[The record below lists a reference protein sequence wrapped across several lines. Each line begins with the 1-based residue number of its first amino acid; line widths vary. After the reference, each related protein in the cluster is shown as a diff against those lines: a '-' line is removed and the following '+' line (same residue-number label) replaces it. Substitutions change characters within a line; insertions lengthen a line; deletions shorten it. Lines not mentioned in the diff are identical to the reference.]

1 MAGEKKKQQPF
12 WLGIDAKVVVVEQLL
27 PWQQH
32 ASCSTSLGSN
42 EIVRILF
49 AHVWTST
56 DDDSRMQV
64 MHQPKNI
71 LRTLVSFASRDG
83 IPSLWTGLTG
93 SWLRQCSYS
102 TARFGLYNYF
112 AKEVKQRTA
121 TTKLT
126 AGWEVVCSGVAGGA
140 AGLIGNPTEVV
151 LVRMCA
157 DGAKTAAERY
167 NYGNSIR
174 ALYRIAKEEGMST
187 FSRGLTPNIVRSV
200 IMSESSPTDY
210 GLIRSLMLYRHLS
223 DCYVSLRDGSESCL
237 QLTPP
242 RYSTAKDWL
251 VSNPSLG
258 LKDGIFL
265 HFLASLLAGTVATT
279 ACAPADVLKSRV
291 QSAATVNG
299 VKPSL
304 SKIFAESYK
313 KEGISFLMRGWTPA
327 WLRLAPNTVLM
338 FVFME
343 QLQRLVG
350 VSTAQPKPVQEKK
363 ASEVVKA

>member
-12 WLGIDAKVVVVEQLL
+12 WLGGAA
-27 PWQQH
+27 
-32 ASCSTSLGSN
+32 ASMAATCTHPLDQ
-42 EIVRILF
+42 
-49 AHVWTST
+49 TKY
-56 DDDSRMQV
+56 RMQV

-112 AKEVKQRTA
+112 AKEVKQRTG

-157 DGAKTAAERY
+157 DGAKPAAERY

-200 IMSESSPTDY
+200 IMNISQIAT
-210 GLIRSLMLYRHLS
+210 
-223 DCYVSLRDGSESCL
+223 
-237 QLTPP
+237 
-242 RYSTAKDWL
+242 YSTAKDYL
-251 VSNPSLG
+251 LSNPSLG

-291 QSAATVNG
+291 QSAPTIDG

-304 SKIFAESYK
+304 SKIFADSYQ
-313 KEGISFLMRGWTPA
+313 KEGISFLMRGWSPA

-350 VSTAQPKPVQEKK
+350 VSSNQPKPVQDKK
-363 ASEVVKA
+363 ASEAMKA

>member
-1 MAGEKKKQQPF
+1 
-12 WLGIDAKVVVVEQLL
+12 
-27 PWQQH
+27 
-32 ASCSTSLGSN
+32 
-42 EIVRILF
+42 
-49 AHVWTST
+49 
-56 DDDSRMQV
+56 

-112 AKEVKQRTA
+112 AKEVKQRTG

-157 DGAKTAAERY
+157 DGAKPAAERY

-200 IMSESSPTDY
+200 IMSEFCTSRFIIATSLTLCRHFTDRY
-210 GLIRSLMLYRHLS
+210 VSFQGLNHLQEARPNQCQLLDRKRLPSLKPQPWFEGRHLPPLP
-223 DCYVSLRDGSESCL
+223 CLITCWNRRNHCMRTRRCPQESC
-237 QLTPP
+237 
-242 RYSTAKDWL
+242 
-251 VSNPSLG
+251 
-258 LKDGIFL
+258 
-265 HFLASLLAGTVATT
+265 
-279 ACAPADVLKSRV
+279 
-291 QSAATVNG
+291 
-299 VKPSL
+299 
-304 SKIFAESYK
+304 SKCSHHR
-313 KEGISFLMRGWTPA
+313 RG
-327 WLRLAPNTVLM
+327 
-338 FVFME
+338 
-343 QLQRLVG
+343 
-350 VSTAQPKPVQEKK
+350 
-363 ASEVVKA
+363 

>member
-1 MAGEKKKQQPF
+1 ELVVLDMAGEMKKQQPF
-12 WLGIDAKVVVVEQLL
+12 WLG
-27 PWQQH
+27 
-32 ASCSTSLGSN
+32 
-42 EIVRILF
+42 
-49 AHVWTST
+49 
-56 DDDSRMQV
+56 RMQV

-112 AKEVKQRTA
+112 AKEVKQRTG

-140 AGLIGNPTEVV
+140 AGLVGNPTEVV

-200 IMSESSPTDY
+200 IMT
-210 GLIRSLMLYRHLS
+210 
-223 DCYVSLRDGSESCL
+223 
-237 QLTPP
+237 
-242 RYSTAKDWL
+242 YSTAKDYL
-251 VSNPSLG
+251 LSNPSLG

-291 QSAATVNG
+291 QSAPTING

-304 SKIFAESYK
+304 SKIFADSYK
-313 KEGISFLMRGWTPA
+313 KEGISFLMRGWSPA
-327 WLRLAPNTVLM
+327 WLRLAS
-338 FVFME
+338 
-343 QLQRLVG
+343 G
-350 VSTAQPKPVQEKK
+350 QPKPVQEKK
-363 ASEVVKA
+363 ASEAMKA

>member
-1 MAGEKKKQQPF
+1 
-12 WLGIDAKVVVVEQLL
+12 
-27 PWQQH
+27 
-32 ASCSTSLGSN
+32 
-42 EIVRILF
+42 
-49 AHVWTST
+49 
-56 DDDSRMQV
+56 MQV

-112 AKEVKQRTA
+112 AKEVKQRTG

-200 IMSESSPTDY
+200 IMSKFY
-210 GLIRSLMLYRHLS
+210 LL
-223 DCYVSLRDGSESCL
+223 
-237 QLTPP
+237 
-242 RYSTAKDWL
+242 
-251 VSNPSLG
+251 PSY
-258 LKDGIFL
+258 
-265 HFLASLLAGTVATT
+265 HTHH
-279 ACAPADVLKSRV
+279 
-291 QSAATVNG
+291 
-299 VKPSL
+299 
-304 SKIFAESYK
+304 
-313 KEGISFLMRGWTPA
+313 
-327 WLRLAPNTVLM
+327 
-338 FVFME
+338 
-343 QLQRLVG
+343 
-350 VSTAQPKPVQEKK
+350 
-363 ASEVVKA
+363 

>member
-1 MAGEKKKQQPF
+1 
-12 WLGIDAKVVVVEQLL
+12 
-27 PWQQH
+27 
-32 ASCSTSLGSN
+32 
-42 EIVRILF
+42 
-49 AHVWTST
+49 
-56 DDDSRMQV
+56 
-64 MHQPKNI
+64 MHQPPN
-71 LRTLVSFASRDG
+71 LVRTLFSFASRDG

-112 AKEVKQRTA
+112 AKEVKQRTD

-200 IMSESSPTDY
+200 IMNISQIAT
-210 GLIRSLMLYRHLS
+210 
-223 DCYVSLRDGSESCL
+223 
-237 QLTPP
+237 
-242 RYSTAKDWL
+242 YSTAKDYL
-251 VSNPSLG
+251 LSNPSLG

-291 QSAATVNG
+291 QSAPTVNG

-313 KEGISFLMRGWTPA
+313 KEGISFLMRGWSPA

-350 VSTAQPKPVQEKK
+350 VSTGQPKAVSEKK
-363 ASEVVKA
+363 ASESMKA

>member
-12 WLGIDAKVVVVEQLL
+12 WLGGAA
-27 PWQQH
+27 
-32 ASCSTSLGSN
+32 ASMAATCSKSGVKC
-42 EIVRILF
+42 E
-49 AHVWTST
+49 
-56 DDDSRMQV
+56 SRMQV

-71 LRTLVSFASRDG
+71 LRTLVFFAGRDG

-112 AKEVKQRTA
+112 AKEVKQRTG

-157 DGAKTAAERY
+157 DGAKTAVERY

-174 ALYRIAKEEGMST
+174 ALFRIAKEEGLST

-200 IMSESSPTDY
+200 IMSEF
-210 GLIRSLMLYRHLS
+210 GLWQSHSGRLLTRHRHFS
-223 DCYVSLRDGSESCL
+223 NRHVSLRDAEKSSQKL
-237 QLTPP
+237 IHTS
-242 RYSTAKDWL
+242 YSTAKDYL
-251 VSNPSLG
+251 LSNPSLG

-313 KEGISFLMRGWTPA
+313 KEGISFLMRGWSPA
-327 WLRLAPNTVLM
+327 WLRLAT
-338 FVFME
+338 
-343 QLQRLVG
+343 G
-350 VSTAQPKPVQEKK
+350 QPKPVQEKK
-363 ASEVVKA
+363 ASEAMKA

>member
-12 WLGIDAKVVVVEQLL
+12 WLGGAA
-27 PWQQH
+27 
-32 ASCSTSLGSN
+32 ASMAATCTHPLDQ
-42 EIVRILF
+42 
-49 AHVWTST
+49 TKY
-56 DDDSRMQV
+56 RMQV

-112 AKEVKQRTA
+112 AKEVKQRTG

-140 AGLIGNPTEVV
+140 AGLVGNPTEVV

-157 DGAKTAAERY
+157 DGAKPAAERY

-200 IMSESSPTDY
+200 IMNISQIAT
-210 GLIRSLMLYRHLS
+210 
-223 DCYVSLRDGSESCL
+223 
-237 QLTPP
+237 
-242 RYSTAKDWL
+242 YSTAKDYL
-251 VSNPSLG
+251 LSNPSLG
-258 LKDGIFL
+258 LKDGIFT

-291 QSAATVNG
+291 QSAPTING

-304 SKIFAESYK
+304 SKIFADSYQ
-313 KEGISFLMRGWTPA
+313 KEGISFLMRGWSPA

-350 VSTAQPKPVQEKK
+350 VSSNQPKPVQEKK
-363 ASEVVKA
+363 ASEAMKA

>member
-1 MAGEKKKQQPF
+1 MYTTQNRKTN
-12 WLGIDAKVVVVEQLL
+12 V
-27 PWQQH
+27 
-32 ASCSTSLGSN
+32 N
-42 EIVRILF
+42 
-49 AHVWTST
+49 
-56 DDDSRMQV
+56 SRMQV

-112 AKEVKQRTA
+112 AKEVKQRTG

-200 IMSESSPTDY
+200 IMSKFLPFNTTFLHLTNDIQTFLRSLRESS
-210 GLIRSLMLYRHLS
+210 
-223 DCYVSLRDGSESCL
+223 
-237 QLTPP
+237 
-242 RYSTAKDWL
+242 
-251 VSNPSLG
+251 N
-258 LKDGIFL
+258 
-265 HFLASLLAGTVATT
+265 
-279 ACAPADVLKSRV
+279 
-291 QSAATVNG
+291 
-299 VKPSL
+299 
-304 SKIFAESYK
+304 
-313 KEGISFLMRGWTPA
+313 
-327 WLRLAPNTVLM
+327 
-338 FVFME
+338 
-343 QLQRLVG
+343 QR
-350 VSTAQPKPVQEKK
+350 
-363 ASEVVKA
+363 

>member
-12 WLGIDAKVVVVEQLL
+12 WLGGAA
-27 PWQQH
+27 
-32 ASCSTSLGSN
+32 ASMAATCTHPLDQ
-42 EIVRILF
+42 
-49 AHVWTST
+49 TKY
-56 DDDSRMQV
+56 RMQV

-112 AKEVKQRTA
+112 AKEVKQRTG

-140 AGLIGNPTEVV
+140 AGLVGNPTEVV

-157 DGAKTAAERY
+157 DGAKPAAERY

-200 IMSESSPTDY
+200 IMNISQIAT
-210 GLIRSLMLYRHLS
+210 
-223 DCYVSLRDGSESCL
+223 
-237 QLTPP
+237 
-242 RYSTAKDWL
+242 YSTAKDYL
-251 VSNPSLG
+251 LSNPSLG

-291 QSAATVNG
+291 QSAPTING

-304 SKIFAESYK
+304 SKIFADSYK
-313 KEGISFLMRGWTPA
+313 KESISFLMRGWSPA

-350 VSTAQPKPVQEKK
+350 VSSNQPKPVQEKK
-363 ASEVVKA
+363 ASEAMKA

>member
-1 MAGEKKKQQPF
+1 
-12 WLGIDAKVVVVEQLL
+12 
-27 PWQQH
+27 
-32 ASCSTSLGSN
+32 
-42 EIVRILF
+42 
-49 AHVWTST
+49 
-56 DDDSRMQV
+56 

-71 LRTLVSFASRDG
+71 LRTLVHFAGRDG

-112 AKEVKQRTA
+112 AKEVKARTG

-200 IMSESSPTDY
+200 IMNISQIAT
-210 GLIRSLMLYRHLS
+210 
-223 DCYVSLRDGSESCL
+223 
-237 QLTPP
+237 
-242 RYSTAKDWL
+242 YSTAKDYL
-251 VSNPSLG
+251 LSNPNLG

-291 QSAATVNG
+291 QSAPTING

-313 KEGISFLMRGWTPA
+313 KEGISFLMRGWSPA

-350 VSTAQPKPVQEKK
+350 VSTNQPKPAQEKK
-363 ASEVVKA
+363 ASEAMKA

>member
-12 WLGIDAKVVVVEQLL
+12 WLGGAA
-27 PWQQH
+27 
-32 ASCSTSLGSN
+32 ASMAATCTHPLDQ
-42 EIVRILF
+42 
-49 AHVWTST
+49 TKY
-56 DDDSRMQV
+56 RMQV

-71 LRTLVSFASRDG
+71 LRTLVAFASRDG

-112 AKEVKQRTA
+112 AKEVKQRTG

-140 AGLIGNPTEVV
+140 AGLVGNPTEVV

-157 DGAKTAAERY
+157 DGAKNAADRY

-174 ALYRIAKEEGMST
+174 ALYRIAKEEGLST

-200 IMSESSPTDY
+200 IMNISQIAT
-210 GLIRSLMLYRHLS
+210 
-223 DCYVSLRDGSESCL
+223 
-237 QLTPP
+237 
-242 RYSTAKDWL
+242 YSTAKDYL
-251 VSNPSLG
+251 LSNPSLG

-291 QSAATVNG
+291 QSAPTVNG

-304 SKIFAESYK
+304 SKIFTDSYK
-313 KEGISFLMRGWTPA
+313 KEGISFLMRGWSPA

-350 VSTAQPKPVQEKK
+350 VSSNQPKPVQEKK
-363 ASEVVKA
+363 ASEAMKA

>member
-12 WLGIDAKVVVVEQLL
+12 WLGGAA
-27 PWQQH
+27 
-32 ASCSTSLGSN
+32 ASMAATCTHPLDQ
-42 EIVRILF
+42 
-49 AHVWTST
+49 TKY
-56 DDDSRMQV
+56 RMQV

-71 LRTLVSFASRDG
+71 LRTLVHFAGRDG
-83 IPSLWTGLTG
+83 VPSLWTGLTG

-112 AKEVKQRTA
+112 AKEVKARTG

-200 IMSESSPTDY
+200 IMNISQIAT
-210 GLIRSLMLYRHLS
+210 
-223 DCYVSLRDGSESCL
+223 
-237 QLTPP
+237 
-242 RYSTAKDWL
+242 YSTAKDYL
-251 VSNPSLG
+251 LSNPNLG

-291 QSAATVNG
+291 QSAPTING

-313 KEGISFLMRGWTPA
+313 KEGISFLMRGWSPA

-350 VSTAQPKPVQEKK
+350 VSTNQPKPVQEKK
-363 ASEVVKA
+363 ASEAMKA

>member
-12 WLGIDAKVVVVEQLL
+12 WLGYGCTQKYQVTMISAEIVAVEPLL

-32 ASCSTSLGSN
+32 A
-42 EIVRILF
+42 
-49 AHVWTST
+49 
-56 DDDSRMQV
+56 V

-71 LRTLVSFASRDG
+71 LRTLVHFAGRDG

-112 AKEVKQRTA
+112 AKEVKARTG

-200 IMSESSPTDY
+200 IMNISQIAT
-210 GLIRSLMLYRHLS
+210 
-223 DCYVSLRDGSESCL
+223 
-237 QLTPP
+237 
-242 RYSTAKDWL
+242 YSTAKDYL
-251 VSNPSLG
+251 LSNPNLG

-291 QSAATVNG
+291 QSAPTING

-313 KEGISFLMRGWTPA
+313 KEGISFLMRGWSPA

-350 VSTAQPKPVQEKK
+350 VSTNQPKPVQEKK
-363 ASEVVKA
+363 ASEAMKA

>member
-12 WLGIDAKVVVVEQLL
+12 WLG
-27 PWQQH
+27 
-32 ASCSTSLGSN
+32 TSFGSN

-49 AHVWTST
+49 AEVQIST
-56 DDDSRMQV
+56 DNDSRMQV

-71 LRTLVSFASRDG
+71 LRTLVAFASRDG

-200 IMSESSPTDY
+200 IMSESPSTNY
-210 GLIRSLMLYRHLS
+210 SLIRSLIQYRHFS
-223 DCYVSLRDGSESCL
+223 DCY

-350 VSTAQPKPVQEKK
+350 VSTSQPKPVQEKK
-363 ASEVVKA
+363 ASESMKA

>member
-12 WLGIDAKVVVVEQLL
+12 WLGGAA
-27 PWQQH
+27 
-32 ASCSTSLGSN
+32 ASMAATCTHPLDQ
-42 EIVRILF
+42 
-49 AHVWTST
+49 TKY
-56 DDDSRMQV
+56 RMQV

-112 AKEVKQRTA
+112 AKEVKQRTG

-140 AGLIGNPTEVV
+140 AGLVGNPTEVV

-157 DGAKTAAERY
+157 DGAKPAAERY

-200 IMSESSPTDY
+200 IMNISQIAT
-210 GLIRSLMLYRHLS
+210 
-223 DCYVSLRDGSESCL
+223 
-237 QLTPP
+237 
-242 RYSTAKDWL
+242 YSTAKDYL
-251 VSNPSLG
+251 LSNPSLG

-291 QSAATVNG
+291 QSAPTING

-304 SKIFAESYK
+304 SKIFADSYK
-313 KEGISFLMRGWTPA
+313 KEGISFLMRGWSPA

-350 VSTAQPKPVQEKK
+350 VSSNQPKPVQEKK
-363 ASEVVKA
+363 ASEAMKA

>member
-12 WLGIDAKVVVVEQLL
+12 WLGGAA
-27 PWQQH
+27 
-32 ASCSTSLGSN
+32 ASMAATCTHPLDQ
-42 EIVRILF
+42 
-49 AHVWTST
+49 TKY
-56 DDDSRMQV
+56 RMQV

-112 AKEVKQRTA
+112 AKEVKQRTG

-157 DGAKTAAERY
+157 DGAKPAAERY

-200 IMSESSPTDY
+200 IMNISQIAT
-210 GLIRSLMLYRHLS
+210 
-223 DCYVSLRDGSESCL
+223 
-237 QLTPP
+237 
-242 RYSTAKDWL
+242 YSTAKDYL
-251 VSNPSLG
+251 LSNPSLG

-291 QSAATVNG
+291 QSAPTING

-304 SKIFAESYK
+304 SKIFADSYQ
-313 KEGISFLMRGWTPA
+313 KEGISFLMRGWSPA

-350 VSTAQPKPVQEKK
+350 VSSNQPKPVQDKK
-363 ASEVVKA
+363 ASEAMKA

>member
-12 WLGIDAKVVVVEQLL
+12 WLGGAA
-27 PWQQH
+27 
-32 ASCSTSLGSN
+32 ASMAATCTHPLDQ
-42 EIVRILF
+42 
-49 AHVWTST
+49 TKY
-56 DDDSRMQV
+56 RMQV

-102 TARFGLYNYF
+102 TARFGLYNHF

-200 IMSESSPTDY
+200 IMNISQIAT
-210 GLIRSLMLYRHLS
+210 
-223 DCYVSLRDGSESCL
+223 
-237 QLTPP
+237 
-242 RYSTAKDWL
+242 YSTAKDWL

>member
-12 WLGIDAKVVVVEQLL
+12 WLGGAA
-27 PWQQH
+27 
-32 ASCSTSLGSN
+32 ASMAATCTHPLDQ
-42 EIVRILF
+42 
-49 AHVWTST
+49 TKY
-56 DDDSRMQV
+56 RMQV

-71 LRTLVSFASRDG
+71 IRTLVSFASRDG

-112 AKEVKQRTA
+112 AKEVKQRTG

-140 AGLIGNPTEVV
+140 AGLVGNPTEVV

-157 DGAKTAAERY
+157 DGAKPAAERY

-200 IMSESSPTDY
+200 IMNISQIAT
-210 GLIRSLMLYRHLS
+210 
-223 DCYVSLRDGSESCL
+223 
-237 QLTPP
+237 
-242 RYSTAKDWL
+242 YSTAKDYL
-251 VSNPSLG
+251 LSNPSLG

-291 QSAATVNG
+291 QSAPTING

-304 SKIFAESYK
+304 SKIFAD
-313 KEGISFLMRGWTPA
+313 
-327 WLRLAPNTVLM
+327 
-338 FVFME
+338 
-343 QLQRLVG
+343 
-350 VSTAQPKPVQEKK
+350 
-363 ASEVVKA
+363 

>member
-1 MAGEKKKQQPF
+1 
-12 WLGIDAKVVVVEQLL
+12 
-27 PWQQH
+27 
-32 ASCSTSLGSN
+32 
-42 EIVRILF
+42 
-49 AHVWTST
+49 
-56 DDDSRMQV
+56 

-71 LRTLVSFASRDG
+71 LRTLVFFAGRDG

-112 AKEVKQRTA
+112 AKEVKQRTG

-174 ALYRIAKEEGMST
+174 ALFRIAKEEGLST

-200 IMSESSPTDY
+200 IMSES
-210 GLIRSLMLYRHLS
+210 RSFASHSDRLLTPKRHFS
-223 DCYVSLRDGSESCL
+223 NRYVSLRYADRSS
-237 QLTPP
+237 QKLTNIS
-242 RYSTAKDWL
+242 YSTAKDYL
-251 VSNPSLG
+251 LSNPSLG

-313 KEGISFLMRGWTPA
+313 KEGISFLMRGWSPA

-350 VSTAQPKPVQEKK
+350 VSTGQPKPVQEKK
-363 ASEVVKA
+363 ASESMKA

>member
-1 MAGEKKKQQPF
+1 
-12 WLGIDAKVVVVEQLL
+12 
-27 PWQQH
+27 
-32 ASCSTSLGSN
+32 
-42 EIVRILF
+42 
-49 AHVWTST
+49 
-56 DDDSRMQV
+56 MQV

-210 GLIRSLMLYRHLS
+210 GLTSLRLLRESL
-223 DCYVSLRDGSESCL
+223 SLRDGSKSYL

-304 SKIFAESYK
+304 SKIFADSYK

-350 VSTAQPKPVQEKK
+350 VSTGQPKPVQEKK
-363 ASEVVKA
+363 ASEAMKA

>member
-1 MAGEKKKQQPF
+1 MAGEKKKQQPI
-12 WLGIDAKVVVVEQLL
+12 WLGQDL
-27 PWQQH
+27 
-32 ASCSTSLGSN
+32 
-42 EIVRILF
+42 R
-49 AHVWTST
+49 T
-56 DDDSRMQV
+56 DVNSRMQV
-64 MHQPKNI
+64 MHQPPN
-71 LRTLVSFASRDG
+71 LVRTLFSFASRDG

-112 AKEVKQRTA
+112 AKEVKQRTG

-174 ALYRIAKEEGMST
+174 ALFRIAKEEGMST

-200 IMSESSPTDY
+200 IMTPAY
-210 GLIRSLMLYRHLS
+210 LQKLIDTS
-223 DCYVSLRDGSESCL
+223 
-237 QLTPP
+237 
-242 RYSTAKDWL
+242 YSTAKDYL
-251 VSNPSLG
+251 LSNPDFG

-265 HFLASLLAGTVATT
+265 HFLASLVAGTVATT

-291 QSAATVNG
+291 QSAPTVNG

-313 KEGISFLMRGWTPA
+313 KEGISFLMRGWSPA

-350 VSTAQPKPVQEKK
+350 VSTGQSKAVSEKK
-363 ASEVVKA
+363 ASEVMKA

>member
-12 WLGIDAKVVVVEQLL
+12 WLGGAA
-27 PWQQH
+27 
-32 ASCSTSLGSN
+32 ASMAATCTHPLDQ
-42 EIVRILF
+42 
-49 AHVWTST
+49 TKY
-56 DDDSRMQV
+56 RMQV

-112 AKEVKQRTA
+112 AKEVKQRTG

-157 DGAKTAAERY
+157 DGAKPAAERY

-200 IMSESSPTDY
+200 IMNISQIAT
-210 GLIRSLMLYRHLS
+210 
-223 DCYVSLRDGSESCL
+223 
-237 QLTPP
+237 
-242 RYSTAKDWL
+242 YSTAKDYL
-251 VSNPSLG
+251 LSNPSLG

-291 QSAATVNG
+291 QSAPTING

-304 SKIFAESYK
+304 SKIFADSYQ
-313 KEGISFLMRGWTPA
+313 KEGISFLMRGWSPA

-350 VSTAQPKPVQEKK
+350 VSSNQPKPVQEKK
-363 ASEVVKA
+363 ASEAMKA